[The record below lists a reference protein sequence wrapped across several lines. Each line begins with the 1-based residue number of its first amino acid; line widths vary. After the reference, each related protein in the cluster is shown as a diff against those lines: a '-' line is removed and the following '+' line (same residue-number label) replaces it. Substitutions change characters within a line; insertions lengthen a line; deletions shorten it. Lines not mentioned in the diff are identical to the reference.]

1 MKRLSATALGA
12 LVLLC
17 AAATV
22 KADFE
27 PVDCSSTSFAFS
39 DAAYNVDCE
48 RSQDPLRV
56 GQSSGSSITDIMTVS
71 SDDRTIF
78 VTMLTRRITSSRIYM
93 EHRSLGENFR
103 DLFNE
108 DGVKDWK
115 AIGNKD
121 GYDVA
126 EFTREISGRDSRCIT
141 VQRYTNPAHVGY
153 KRHVIGMGCTVGER
167 DSLYQ
172 LLSHI
177 DAPGG

>member
-1 MKRLSATALGA
+1 MKFLSTTALGA

-17 AAATV
+17 AAAAV

-27 PVDCSSTSFAFS
+27 PVGCSSTSFVFS

-56 GQSSGSSITDIMTVS
+56 GQSSGSSTTDVMTVS

-78 VTMLTRRITSSRIYM
+78 VTMLTRRITAPRIYM

-103 DLFNE
+103 SLFNE

-115 AIGNKD
+115 SIGNRD

-141 VQRYTNPAHVGY
+141 VQRYTNPAHIGY
-153 KRHVIGMGCTVGER
+153 KRHVIGMGCTVGEIE
-167 DSLYQ
+167 SLYQ
-172 LLSHI
+172 ILAHI
-177 DAPGG
+177 DAPDG